1 MNIFMGLG
9 AVAIFAFIFAVILGG
24 FFMWIAAKI
33 SGVRHATFGRA
44 MLAAVGTTLVSFF
57 FTFVFHFVPIF
68 GNLIGFIIGLVL
80 TILVIKGAFDTTTG
94 KAVLVWIFNIVAA
107 VIAVVLASII
117 GAGTAGLLGG
127 F

>member
-1 MNIFMGLG
+1 VHLFMGFG
-9 AVAIFAFIFAVILGG
+9 VAAIFAFVFAVILGG

-44 MLAAVGTTLVSFF
+44 MLAAVGTSLVSFF
-57 FTFVFHFVPIF
+57 FTFVFHFVPVL

-94 KAVLVWIFNIVAA
+94 KAVLVWIFNIVAV
-107 VIAVVLASII
+107 VIAVFLASII
-117 GAGTAGLLGG
+117 GVGTAGMLGG